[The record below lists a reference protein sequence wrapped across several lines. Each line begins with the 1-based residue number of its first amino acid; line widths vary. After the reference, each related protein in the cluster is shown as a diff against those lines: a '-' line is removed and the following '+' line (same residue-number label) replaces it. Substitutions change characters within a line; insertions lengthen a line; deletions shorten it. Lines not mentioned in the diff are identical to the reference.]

1 MTKTKWMPSVVAVV
15 AFTNIFAQPAWAKLE
30 LPRVFGDNVVLQRD
44 KPLNVW
50 GKGNHGDSVTVT
62 FGGQT
67 AKTKVGADGKWLL
80 TLKAMPAC
88 AKAQELKVKSS
99 KHSLTF
105 KNVLVGD
112 VWLCSGQS
120 NMEST
125 AGGII
130 DSDLDMP
137 RAKYDGIRCLTIPLT
152 SSPTPKDN
160 FHVEERNPY
169 YVELK
174 GVWRTCTPK
183 NAADFPAVGY
193 QFARLVHEITGVPI
207 GLIDNSWGG
216 SVVETWISRKS
227 LEGVPDAKDLIKHF
241 DHAVRNYSYEAQLAK
256 RMGGWQRHADKAKAA
271 GKEPGPK
278 PVVSKTYVYRQN
290 FPSGCF
296 NSMIAPIQKF
306 AIKGV
311 IFYQGINNCVA
322 SGGRPN
328 LYMKTFP
335 ALIPDWRKAFGDP
348 EMPFCIVQMTSF
360 GWPVSPDEPEITVL
374 HKAAGVREA
383 QTKAH
388 LKHKNTGLVCT
399 YDLGHIQMHSPFKK
413 PIGQRAA
420 RWALADVYKIGS
432 IKYNPPMLESW
443 KKEGKEIIL
452 TFNKGSYP
460 SSPYG
465 MRVTPKGFV
474 IAGADKHFYRAE
486 CLSLKGGTFGV
497 SSPFVDDPV
506 SVRYAWGVH
515 PIGNFGN
522 RAGPAVPFRTDN
534 WAAWVDYR
542 IDNVDEKPN
551 PQDAKVPTVDQA
563 KTQAW
568 TRKAAQAKK
577 VLEEYE
583 AWKKKQKPRKP
594 KK

>member
-1 MTKTKWMPSVVAVV
+1 MKLTRWILPVITAVALSNAV
-15 AFTNIFAQPAWAKLE
+15 AEAKLE

-50 GKGNHGDSVTVT
+50 GWGDAGDSVTIAI
-62 FGGQT
+62 GKQT
-67 AKTKVGADGKWLL
+67 AKTTVGADGKWLV

-88 AKAQELKVKSS
+88 SKPQELKVKSS
-99 KHSLTF
+99 KHALTF
-105 KNVLVGD
+105 KNVLIGD

-152 SSPTPKDN
+152 SGPKPVEN
-160 FHVEERNPY
+160 FHIEERNPY

-183 NAADFPAVGY
+183 NASDFPAVGY
-193 QFARLVHEITGVPI
+193 QFARVVHEITGVPI

-216 SVVETWISRKS
+216 STVETWISRKT
-227 LEGVPDAKDLIKHF
+227 LEGVPEAADLIKHF
-241 DHAVRNYSYEAQLAK
+241 DHAVKNYSYEAQLAR

-271 GKEPGPK
+271 GKQPGPK
-278 PVVSKTYVYRQN
+278 PVVSKTYVYNQH
-290 FPSGCF
+290 FPGGCY
-296 NSMIAPIQKF
+296 NTMIAPIRKF
-306 AIKGV
+306 GIKGV
-311 IFYQGINNCVA
+311 IFYQGINNCVG

-328 LYMKTFP
+328 LYAKTFS

-348 EMPFCIVQMTSF
+348 DMPFCIVQMTSF
-360 GWPVSPDEPEITVL
+360 GYPVSEDEPEVTVL

-388 LKHKNTGLVCT
+388 LAHKNTGLVCT

-420 RWALADVYKIGS
+420 RWALADVYKAGGV
-432 IKYNPPMLESW
+432 KYNPPMLKSW
-443 KKEGKEIIL
+443 TKDRDKIIL

-465 MRVTPKGFV
+465 MRVAPKGFV
-474 IAGADKHFYRAE
+474 IAGADKHFYPAR
-486 CLSLKGGTFGV
+486 CDSLKGGTFAV
-497 SSPFVDDPV
+497 SSPLVKNPV
-506 SVRYAWGVH
+506 AVRYAWGVH
-515 PIGNFGN
+515 TIGNFGN

-534 WAAWVDYR
+534 WPAWVDYR
-542 IDNVDEKPN
+542 IDNADQKPN
-551 PQDAKVPTVDQA
+551 PQDAKVPTVEQA
-563 KTQAW
+563 KEQAW
-568 TRKAAQAKK
+568 KRKVAQAKK
-577 VLEEYE
+577 VLAEYE
-583 AWKKKQKPRKP
+583 ARNKKKPRKP